1 MHNLIG
7 IDQSLSSTG
16 IAVLDGDGR
25 SKHLTRIK
33 TKTDQF
39 ETEIERMVYIKKS
52 IYDICI
58 QFNVTQAIMEGFSYC
73 SKGNRTYQVGG
84 MGYIIR
90 ELFFERNIPYKIIAP
105 RELKKFVAGS
115 GNADKSSIIEAV
127 NKRWGQSL
135 RNPRDNDIADAYAL
149 AMMGIEILNNNGG

>member
-1 MHNLIG
+1 MIIIG
-7 IDQSLSSTG
+7 VDQSLSSTG

-39 ETEIERMVYIKKS
+39 ETEIERMVHIKNLIS
-52 IYDICI
+52 EICT
-58 QFNVTQAIMEGFSYC
+58 QFNVTQAIMEDFAYSA
-73 SKGNRTYQVGG
+73 KGNRIFQMGG
-84 MGYIIR
+84 LGYIVR

-105 RELKKFVAGS
+105 RELKKFVSGS

-135 RNPRDNDIADAYAL
+135 KNPRDNDIADAYAL
-149 AMMGIEILNNNGG
+149 AMMGIEILNN